1 MSVESVSSHLTP
13 LLIAGAIASLLVIAL
28 LHALLVSVLARRR
41 SSHKN
46 DPAVLEGVRDGF
58 LILDQKR
65 RVTGYNSR
73 LSSMLPEKESNPATG
88 GDVRNLY
95 EQLCQDSTQA
105 LQKLDDW
112 LGSLSGDSTSNL
124 ELTTSNDKHLLI
136 SEKNIQQGRV
146 ASTIRD
152 ISEQRHS
159 LKQLDEA
166 RELDALTGLPNRMS
180 LMNHL
185 RQAVRDQSAECT
197 LLVCD
202 LRDFRQINDSYGQH
216 FADQLLIEVAQRLQK
231 AMPANSIVAR
241 IAGDEF
247 GVLVP
252 RTPAGTNLQDQA
264 KQFLEEIAKGIPVA
278 ARVLPVRASMGLAFA
293 PTDGTTAGE
302 LISAVDSAVATAK
315 ASGSN
320 TLATYDRRRQQAAD
334 RAHQIDIGLEKALE
348 RNELAVHY
356 QPQVD
361 VRTNLT
367 SGMEALLR
375 WHSRSLGL
383 ISPGIFIPRAE
394 RSDIINRI
402 GEWVLRQAIAD
413 YQCLARIGTSP
424 ATLSI
429 NLSRRQ
435 FARREDIDAL
445 AAIISS
451 CGLAPELLTLE
462 ITETALLHNREQ
474 AREMLIA
481 LKDLGVKLSI
491 DDFGVGYSSFAELRD
506 FPIDE
511 VKIDRTFIRN
521 IETCKKNQHI
531 IRATVDVAE
540 SMDAEVVAEG
550 IETSSQFDTVR
561 ELGCHRAQ
569 GFFLC
574 EPMQA
579 TMIPDACLGNQ
590 NQDDMFEATLV
601 ISD

>member
-1 MSVESVSSHLTP
+1 LTP
-13 LLIAGAIASLLVIAL
+13 LLIAGAIASLLAIAL
-28 LHALLVSVLARRR
+28 LYAAIIGFLARKRANQQ
-41 SSHKN
+41 N
-46 DPAVLEGVRDGF
+46 DPSVLEGVRDGF

-73 LSSMLPEKESNPATG
+73 LSSMLPDNESSPATG

-112 LGSLSGDSTSNL
+112 LGSKGSLTGDSTSHL
-124 ELTTSNDKHLLI
+124 ELTTSNDQHLLI

-146 ASTIRD
+146 ASTVRD
-152 ISEQRHS
+152 ISEQRQS
-159 LKQLDEA
+159 LKKLDEA
-166 RELDALTGLPNRMS
+166 REQDALTGLPNRMS

-185 RQAVRDQSAECT
+185 RQAIRDQDSKCA
-197 LLVCD
+197 LMVCD

-216 FADQLLIEVAQRLQK
+216 FADQLLIEVARRLQQ
-231 AMPANSIVAR
+231 AMPATSIVAR

-252 RTPAGTNLQDQA
+252 SQAVDSNLQVQA
-264 KQFLEEIAKGIPVA
+264 KTFLDDIAKGIPVA
-278 ARVLPVRASMGLAFA
+278 ARVLPIRASMGLTFA
-293 PTDGTTAGE
+293 PRDGGTAGE

-320 TLATYDRRRQQAAD
+320 TLATYDRRRQQEAD

-348 RNELAVHY
+348 RNELALHY

-367 SGMEALLR
+367 TGMEALLR

-383 ISPGIFIPRAE
+383 ISPAIFIPRAE
-394 RSDIINRI
+394 RSDIINKI

-413 YQCLARIGTSP
+413 YQSLARIGTSP

-445 AAIISS
+445 AEIISS
-451 CGLAPELLTLE
+451 CALAPSLLTLE
-462 ITETALLHNREQ
+462 ITETALLDDREQ
-474 AREMLIA
+474 ARDMLIA

-511 VKIDRTFIRN
+511 VKIDRTFIRD

-561 ELGCHRAQ
+561 KLGCHRAQ

-579 TMIPDACLGNQ
+579 TMIPFFCQ
-590 NQDDMFEATLV
+590 P
-601 ISD
+601 